1 MPLYDIGIA
10 SEKIPVVI
18 EFGNYHTKVGFAGE
32 PSPRHIIRSFN
43 VKACNKVTNI
53 CDEKLTEDELLEEL
67 TTFLHAIY
75 FRYLLVNPKD
85 RRVVVCEDFAQ
96 TDLFRNCLSKVLF
109 KQFSV
114 IGLLLT
120 PALPLALVPL
130 GTPTGL
136 VINIGYKDSSVI
148 CVYEGMVIIKSYKSI
163 EVGTYAHLMAIEKMI
178 KDSGKVTV
186 KGETKKFIDA
196 YGQFKISQL
205 EDIRARTCFCGE
217 RPTELEDKSFS
228 KSGTTTKS
236 RAVDMNYPLSDGH
249 NLIVAGSVRERSVEV
264 LYDGDGDDNSLGT
277 IVLDSLQQ
285 CPIDCRT
292 ELASK
297 IIVIGGGCM
306 LPGFTYRLKQEI
318 LALQDFPRYD
328 NLVVKKLKFFKP
340 NYYANIMS
348 WIGGSIMGSVEHLHE
363 KYITRDFYNQKGE
376 YTLPNWSSLHPPV
389 RDQNPS
395 TQIRRTSSPLLS
407 KA

>member
-18 EFGNYHTKVGFAGE
+18 EFGTYHTKVGFAGE
-32 PSPRHIIRSFN
+32 PCPRHLIRSFN
-43 VKACNKVTNI
+43 VKASNKVTNI
-53 CDEKLTEDELLEEL
+53 CDTKLSEDELLEEL

-85 RRVVVCEDFAQ
+85 RRVVVCEDFVQ
-96 TDLFRNCLSKVLF
+96 TERFRNCLSRVLF

-114 IGLLLT
+114 VGLLLT

-136 VINIGYKDSSVI
+136 IVNIGYKDSSSI

-163 EVGTYAHLMAIEKMI
+163 EVGTHAHLLAIEKMI
-178 KDSGKVTV
+178 KDSGEVTV
-186 KGETKKFIDA
+186 KGERKKFTDA
-196 YGQFKISQL
+196 YGELEISQL

-217 RPTELEDKSFS
+217 RPKELEDKSFS
-228 KSGTTTKS
+228 SSGTTTPS

-249 NLIVAGSVRERSVEV
+249 NLIVTGAVRERSVEV

-292 ELASK
+292 ALASK
-297 IIVIGGGCM
+297 IVVIGGGCM

-318 LALQDFPRYD
+318 LAMLEFPRYD
-328 NLVVKKLKFFKP
+328 NLVIKKLKFYKP
-340 NYYANIMS
+340 NYYASIMS
-348 WIGGSIMGSVEHLHE
+348 WVGGSIMGSVEHLHE
-363 KYITRDFYNQKGE
+363 KYITRDFYNHKGE
-376 YTLPNWSSLHPPV
+376 CTLPNWSSLHPPV
-389 RDQNPS
+389 RDLNPS
-395 TQIRRTSSPLLS
+395 TPIRRTSSPLLS
-407 KA
+407 KV